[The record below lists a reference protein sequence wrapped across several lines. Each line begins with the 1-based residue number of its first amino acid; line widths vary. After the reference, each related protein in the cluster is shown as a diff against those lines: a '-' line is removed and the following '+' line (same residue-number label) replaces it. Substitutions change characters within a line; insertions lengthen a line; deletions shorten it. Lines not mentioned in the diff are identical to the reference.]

1 MKRVFIN
8 PLYLLSAL
16 LFLTASAG
24 AQQGPPA
31 NVNVALIKTTTISPT
46 SWVSGTV
53 VAHNNSKIAAEISG
67 RLISLVELGAKVKK
81 HQIIAQID
89 DRRLKLQRIEE
100 QANVENAQAQLT
112 FEQSEVRRKKAL
124 INKKLVSQTE
134 LDETLSKKSIA
145 QGNLS
150 AAKARLA
157 QIEQN
162 IAYTQLKAPFDG
174 IIAQRQSNEGEYVDS
189 GNAIVR
195 IVETAN
201 LEASIF
207 APLTAYQYLKQN
219 LAQDKA
225 LSIRSPLGA
234 GSAKIKTLIPVAD
247 SRSHLMEVRLDM
259 TAFDWPIGLN
269 ITAAVAIGESKEVLA
284 IPRDALVLRRNGTT
298 VFRIDEKNIAQQV
311 DVLVG
316 MGEGDLVEIT
326 GNINEGDRIVIR
338 GAERLRVG
346 QTVNVKTNNQSLI
359 SGNNSSGDN
368 SSSNNKLAAGNKK

>member
-8 PLYLLSAL
+8 PLSLLCTLIL
-16 LFLTASAG
+16 LTNTVG

-31 NVNVALIKTTTISPT
+31 NVNVGKIIKTTISPV

-53 VAHNNSKIAAEISG
+53 VAHNNSKIAAEVSG
-67 RLISLVELGAKVKK
+67 RLTSLVELGAKVKRN
-81 HQIIAQID
+81 QVIAQID
-89 DRRLKLQRIEE
+89 DRRLKLQRLEE

-112 FEQSEVRRKKAL
+112 FEQSEVRRKKSL

-162 IAYTQLKAPFDG
+162 LEYTQLKAPFDG
-174 IIAQRQSNEGEYVDS
+174 IIAQRQSNEGEFVDS

-219 LAQDKA
+219 LIQDKA
-225 LSIRSPLGA
+225 LSIRSPLGKGA
-234 GSAKIKTLIPVAD
+234 AKIKTLIPVAD

-259 TAFDWPIGLN
+259 TTFDWPIGLN
-269 ITAAVAIGESKEVLA
+269 ITAAVAVGESKEVLA
-284 IPRDALVLRRNGTT
+284 IPRDALVLRRNSTT
-298 VFRIDEKNIAQQV
+298 VFKIDDKNSAQQI
-311 DVLVG
+311 DVTVG
-316 MGEGDLVEIT
+316 MGEGDLVEVT
-326 GNINEGDRIVIR
+326 GQVSEGDRIVIR
-338 GAERLRVG
+338 GAERLRAG
-346 QTVNVKTNNQSLI
+346 QAVNIKNNNQSLI
-359 SGNNSSGDN
+359 SGNN
-368 SSSNNKLAAGNKK
+368 AGNEQ

>member
-1 MKRVFIN
+1 MKRVFTT
-8 PLYLLSAL
+8 PLYLLCGF
-16 LFLTASAG
+16 LFLTTTVH

-31 NVNVALIKTTTISPT
+31 NVNVALIQKTTISPT

-53 VAHNNSKIAAEISG
+53 VAHNNSKIAAEVSG
-67 RLISLVELGAKVKK
+67 RLTSLVELGEKVKK
-81 HQIIAQID
+81 NQVIAQID

-112 FEQSEVRRKKAL
+112 FEQSEVRRKETL

-162 IAYTQLKAPFDG
+162 LEYTQLKAPFDG

-219 LAQDKA
+219 FIQNKA
-225 LSIRSPLGA
+225 LAIRSPLGA

-259 TAFDWPIGLN
+259 TTFDWPIGLN

-298 VFRIDEKNIAQQV
+298 VFRIDEKNTAQQV
-311 DVLVG
+311 DVQVG
-316 MGEGDLVEIT
+316 MGENDLVEIT

-346 QTVNVKTNNQSLI
+346 QTVNIKTNNQSLV
-359 SGNNSSGDN
+359 SGNGD
-368 SSSNNKLAAGNKK
+368 LAAGNKK